1 MRPQSKQGNP
11 LSLSR
16 PLCGRA
22 TRQTQQKPVRMNPT
36 GFCYSS
42 YTLNIYI
49 VNSESIAIYH
59 IFFTNRTIFVSR
71 TAHDCSLFEH
81 VQSVSCSALC
91 FLRYS
96 VRRRWNYMT
105 IEEAFSKALK
115 KARKEMGITQ
125 QLAAELCKLSVR
137 EFGNIERGTSKPG
150 MDTIIQIYN
159 VFGVSIYE
167 FEAELPDK
175 E

>member
-1 MRPQSKQGNP
+1 
-11 LSLSR
+11 
-16 PLCGRA
+16 
-22 TRQTQQKPVRMNPT
+22 
-36 GFCYSS
+36 
-42 YTLNIYI
+42 
-49 VNSESIAIYH
+49 
-59 IFFTNRTIFVSR
+59 
-71 TAHDCSLFEH
+71 
-81 VQSVSCSALC
+81 
-91 FLRYS
+91 
-96 VRRRWNYMT
+96 MT

-115 KARKEMGITQ
+115 KERKEMGITQ

-137 EFGNIERGTSKPG
+137 EFGNIERATSKPG